1 MSETAENQ
9 TDDKEDT
16 SASSEDIERVKQLRT
31 KYAATTAQIGQLEI
45 ELHITKKRVTELEK
59 FRESLLDNYV
69 KLQTEEQNLVKEL
82 NEKYGDGIL
91 DLEENKFVPAST
103 TV

>member
-1 MSETAENQ
+1 MSEIAETQ
-9 TDDKEDT
+9 TDIKEEK

-31 KYAATTAQIGQLEI
+31 KYAATTAQIGQVEI

-59 FRESLLDNYV
+59 FRESLLDTYV
-69 KLQTEEQNLVKEL
+69 NLQTEEQNLVKEL

-91 DLEENKFVPAST
+91 DLEANKFVPAST

>member
-1 MSETAENQ
+1 MSETAETQ
-9 TDDKEDT
+9 TDINEEK

-31 KYAATTAQIGQLEI
+31 KYATTTAQIGQVEI
-45 ELHITKKRVTELEK
+45 ELHISKKRVTELEK
-59 FRESLLDNYV
+59 FRESLLDNYI

-91 DLEENKFVPAST
+91 DLEANKFVPAST

>member
-9 TDDKEDT
+9 TDVK
-16 SASSEDIERVKQLRT
+16 EDIERVKQLRT